1 MQARARFSSRIV
13 PFLLITLTLL
23 ALDCRPSRGPQPSG
37 PSGPVSGELRA
48 RLQTKDVL
56 ALETQEPGVHSLLT
70 PRFYARRNF
79 RPAWSDD
86 NGLVPGRAESLLAAL
101 SSSTLEGLD
110 PCDYR
115 VDLARAVVFKADVGR
130 KEFCMLPPR
139 FLAELDLVLTDAFFV
154 YAAHL
159 ADGKVNPE
167 TELIQG
173 NGSGQGAG
181 LIELLENALA
191 TNEVETALL
200 GLRPQHDYYVGLR
213 NALRNYRDMLCGLG
227 EPIEDSGPST
237 AAARPTPLDARRK
250 LLRRQVRTIM
260 LNMER
265 WRWLPRSLGRRFILV
280 DVAAFDLLVGEDG
293 RVPMAMKVV
302 VGSVPWQTPVLSA
315 RITGFIL
322 NPAWNCTNNIFYK
335 ELINYI
341 RADKNYLPGNK
352 MVILQGWGDEERELD
367 PATMDWPNVSPST
380 YPNLH
385 LRQLPGSLNILGRLK
400 FIMPNKLDIYLHD
413 TPYQDDFKQQARIF
427 SHGCIRAEKPF
438 DLAAYLARSPLWT
451 KDKILAAIEGNDER
465 AVYLSEPVP
474 IYVTYC
480 TAWPKTDGVVEF
492 RGDVYGSDE
501 KLAAVFFQRY

>member
-1 MQARARFSSRIV
+1 MQARLRVAQRTSV
-13 PFLLITLTLL
+13 GLLIALTLL
-23 ALDCRPSRGPQPSG
+23 AWDCRPARGPH
-37 PSGPVSGELRA
+37 PSGPVSDELRG
-48 RLQTKDVL
+48 RLQTRDVL
-56 ALETQEPGVHSLLT
+56 SLETQEPAVHSLLT

-101 SSSTLEGLD
+101 SASTLEGLD

-115 VDLARAVVFKADVGR
+115 LDLAQALVFKANVGR
-130 KEFCMLPPR
+130 KPFRKLPPR

-173 NGSGQGAG
+173 NGAGQGGG
-181 LIELLENALA
+181 LIELCENALA
-191 TNEVETALL
+191 ANQVEPALL
-200 GLRPQHDYYVGLR
+200 GLRPQHDFYIGLR
-213 NALRNYRDMLCGLG
+213 NALRDYRDRFCGLG
-227 EPIEDSGPST
+227 DAADESSEVKT
-237 AAARPTPLDARRK
+237 AARLTPLDAQRK
-250 LLRRQVRTIM
+250 LLRQKVRTIV

-280 DVAAFDLLVGEDG
+280 DAAAFDLLVGEDG
-293 RVPMAMKVV
+293 RIPMTMKVV
-302 VGSVPWQTPVLSA
+302 VGSVPWQTPILSA
-315 RITGFIL
+315 LITGFIL
-322 NPAWNCTNNIFYK
+322 NPSWNCTSNIFYK

-367 PATMDWPNVSPST
+367 PAAMDWPNVNPST
-380 YPNLH
+380 YPDLH
-385 LRQLPGSLNILGRLK
+385 LRQLAGPLNILGRLK

-413 TPYQDDFKQQARIF
+413 TPYQDDFKQKARIF

-451 KDKILAAIEGNDER
+451 KDKLLAVIDGIDER
-465 AVYLSEPVP
+465 KVYFSEPVP
-474 IYVTYC
+474 IYVNYC
-480 TAWPKTDGVVEF
+480 TAWPGTDGKVEF
-492 RGDVYGSDE
+492 RDDIYGIDG
-501 KLAAVFFQRY
+501 KLAAVLFKHD